1 MQAAAPPLARPLQ
14 VSCFDQTGCR
24 NVARTPV
31 FLDGTELNSK
41 TFSTLHR
48 SPLPMQGFVSV
59 RHFCSA

>member
-48 SPLPMQGFVSV
+48 SPLPMQGFV
-59 RHFCSA
+59 